1 MATFLAISRW
11 SSLLFALALLQTSD
25 AVEIILK
32 NGTSSERQAQAQLER
47 FIQKYDLHRWT
58 FTRTVT
64 IDEKTHPPHSHP
76 VLTLNARYL
85 DDDVW
90 QLSTYVHEQLHW
102 FFSDRQQALRAA
114 TDDLKKI
121 YPDVPKGPPE
131 GARDERS
138 TYLHLFVCYL
148 EYDALTQLL
157 GPEAARTQIEK
168 LADHH
173 YKWVY
178 RTVLKDGDKLRTILE
193 RHSLIP

>member
-1 MATFLAISRW
+1 MAYFLAVSRW
-11 SSLLFALALLQTSD
+11 AAISLALLLQSSG
-25 AVEIILK
+25 AVQITLK
-32 NGTSSERQAQAQLER
+32 NGTEPERQAQAQLER
-47 FIQKYDLHRWT
+47 FIQKYDLARWT
-58 FTRTVT
+58 FTRNVV

-102 FFSDRQQALRAA
+102 FLSERQQALRKA

-138 TYLHLFVCYL
+138 TYLHLLVCYL
-148 EYDALTQLL
+148 EYDALKLLL
-157 GPEAARTQIEK
+157 GEEPARTQIEK
-168 LADHH
+168 LAGHH

-178 RTVLKDGDKLRTILE
+178 RTVLTDGHKIRPILE
-193 RHSLIP
+193 GHSLMP

>member
-1 MATFLAISRW
+1 MPSFNGISTIVAACL
-11 SSLLFALALLQTSD
+11 SLLLLQASD
-25 AVEIILK
+25 AVEITQK
-32 NGTSSERQAQAQLER
+32 NGTELEQRAQVQLENL
-47 FIQKYDLHRWT
+47 IHKYELGRWT
-58 FTRTVT
+58 FTRTVV
-64 IDEKTHPPHSHP
+64 IDEKTRIPHSHP

-85 DDDVW
+85 DNDIW

-102 FFSDRQQALRAA
+102 FFSDREQAVRKA
-114 TDDLKKI
+114 TDDLRKS

-148 EYDALTQLL
+148 EYGGLQQLV
-157 GPEAARTQIEK
+157 GPETARAQIEK

-178 RTVLKDGDKLRTILE
+178 RTVLQDGEKIRAILE
-193 RHSLIP
+193 KHKLMP

>member
-1 MATFLAISRW
+1 
-11 SSLLFALALLQTSD
+11 LLFALALLQSSD
-25 AVEIILK
+25 AVEITLK
-32 NGTSSERQAQAQLER
+32 NGTEVERRAQAQLDG
-47 FIQKYDLHRWT
+47 FVQKYHLERWT
-58 FTRTVT
+58 FTRTVA

-76 VLTLNARYL
+76 VLTLNTRYL
-85 DDDVW
+85 NDDTW

-102 FFSDRQQALRAA
+102 FLSDRQQALRKA
-114 TDDLKKI
+114 TDDLKKA

-148 EYDALTQLL
+148 EYDALKQLL

-178 RTVLKDGDKLRTILE
+178 RTVLKQGGKIRPILE
-193 RHSLIP
+193 KHNLIP